1 LNIVSGILFGA
12 IVGVGYTYDKD
23 LVYCKVLYYTGTL
36 IPIAL
41 AVL

>member
-1 LNIVSGILFGA
+1 LGLVSGILFGA
-12 IVGVGYTYDKD
+12 IVGVGYSDDKD
-23 LVYCKVLYYTGTL
+23 LVYCKVLYYTVIL

>member
-1 LNIVSGILFGA
+1 LNFVSGLFFGA
-12 IVGVGYTYDKD
+12 IVGVVFTVD
-23 LVYCKVLYYTGTL
+23 KVLYYTGTL